1 MYLCTYIRKHINIHN
16 YILLFDEGLLFLF
29 SNSLILFVSLYIY
42 IMYIYVCTYVGVD
55 GIENVNLTHIIH
67 KHTDYCTK
75 MKEVLTAINLSQPH
89 TYEVI

>member
-1 MYLCTYIRKHINIHN
+1 MSGGDSPKATVIKTIVQKNK
-16 YILLFDEGLLFLF
+16 
-29 SNSLILFVSLYIY
+29 
-42 IMYIYVCTYVGVD
+42 
-55 GIENVNLTHIIH
+55 ENVNLTHIIH